1 MKRSKTTS
9 SVISL
14 GKPQI
19 TVAQRLAAETEFV
32 QKSGELTEVCEVSHL
47 AEATS

>member
-1 MKRSKTTS
+1 MTS
-9 SVISL
+9 SVISF

-19 TVAQRLAAETEFV
+19 TVAQRLATETELV
-32 QKSGELTEVCEVSHL
+32 QKFGELTEVCEVSYCHL